1 MLGRWKI
8 ARNIAFIYPS
18 GEKVFLIRTSRKGR
32 KWNILSRETVPLEN
46 NDNWP
51 DTVVKIAAGIPDT
64 KRTVLV
70 LVIPRSDYFF
80 TRGVYPVHLGEN
92 IGNILAYEQDEHVF
106 LKEGCSILLGNA
118 VETPSSLI
126 ATIYWVKN
134 SVWENFWQT
143 GIAKLFEG
151 FLVIPDIAVLSRG
164 ILSFLPFQTQETIDG
179 AIWAIFSAGKDQIH
193 AFHTTGEGSITE
205 SVLFSPEKS
214 LLKKFLRK
222 KLEVSSIILCSDSAS
237 ENLIKD
243 TLPDHISDNTKSEK
257 VETFSA
263 SGENIPSDRIKPK
276 YLYFPFE
283 EAIHRGIL
291 KLLESS
297 VIQGFNNKIRVN
309 LSRIPIWVYTLLVV
323 FLCYT
328 MFAGYTLFEDKRLTA
343 KLARIKKERA
353 LLEEQWK
360 PIEQQMKAVEQMEQ
374 DKKTLESIT
383 AQTIPLREF
392 MEVLSVS
399 TPRDTW
405 INNLI
410 LTQGNKVILR
420 GDSKS
425 AVQYVGELSKI
436 SGFKDVKFVS
446 PVRKD
451 ATSDKEFFNIEITVD
466 WNEFKKA
473 RTK

>member
-8 ARNIAFIYPS
+8 ARSMAFIYPS
-18 GEKVFLIRTSRKGR
+18 GERISLIRTVRKGR
-32 KWNILSRETVPLEN
+32 KWNILSQEITTIEN

-51 DTVVKIAAGIPDT
+51 DAVVKIAAGIPDT

-80 TRGVYPVHLGEN
+80 TRGVYPLHLREN
-92 IGNILAYEQDEHVF
+92 IGSILAYEQDDHVF
-106 LKEGCSILLGNA
+106 LKEGCSVLLGNA

-134 SVWENFWQT
+134 SLWENFWQT
-143 GIAKLFEG
+143 GIAELFEG
-151 FLVIPDIAVLSRG
+151 FLVIPDIVVLSRG
-164 ILSFLPFQTQETIDG
+164 ILSFLPFQTQQMIDG
-179 AIWAIFSAGKDQIH
+179 AIWAISSAGKDQLH
-193 AFHTTGEGSITE
+193 AFHTTREGSITE
-205 SVLFSPEKS
+205 SVLFNPKKSP
-214 LLKKFLRK
+214 LRKFLRK
-222 KLEVSSIILCSDSAS
+222 KLEVSSIILCSDSVS
-237 ENLIKD
+237 EDLIKD
-243 TLPDHISDNTKSEK
+243 TLPDHILKL
-257 VETFSA
+257 
-263 SGENIPSDRIKPK
+263 ENIETISPSAENTPSDQIRPK
-276 YLYFPFE
+276 YLSFPFE
-283 EAIHRGIL
+283 ESIHRGIL
-291 KLLESS
+291 QLLDSPL
-297 VIQGFNNKIRVN
+297 IHGFNNKIRVN
-309 LSRIPIWVYTLLVV
+309 LSRIPVWVYTLLVV

-343 KLARIKKERA
+343 KLTRIKKERA

-392 MEVLSVS
+392 VEVLSVS
-399 TPRDTW
+399 TPKDTW